1 MRCHAEGRPWESC
14 KDCVTV
20 LPYTCVNEDLEQLR
34 SIVLWI
40 IFQESEKRPMK
51 SRATTGVFLLIC
63 FGFSE
68 GAGGQQEPASEGRPI
83 TPAGS
88 LVLDA
93 ATRLPAVG
101 AMPMGMLRS
110 PDALGHAGKGRY
122 LLVVNSGYG
131 VQFSAET
138 NNAQQSIAVI
148 DLNATPEPLVIQ
160 NVYFPSPQSA
170 NVGTAF
176 SPAAG
181 ADGNFALYVSGGF
194 ENKIWIFRF
203 DPRAAAPVQ
212 PTSPG
217 PNTKVEAPS
226 FEISKPGETS
236 RADYNKGKA
245 ALYPTGLSLTPD
257 GTTLV
262 TANNLGDSVTI
273 VRNLEGARR
282 MERVDLRHP
291 GKPAE
296 NIYPYGVV
304 ILGSGKNARAYVS
317 CWNDSS
323 VAVVP
328 LSGKSVVRSYIGVD
342 RHPTA
347 MMPNAAGTRLFVAN
361 ANADSISVIDT
372 ATDQQVE
379 RIDVRLAEDAL
390 PGASPEG
397 LALSEDE
404 KTLYVANAHSNAVA
418 VVALSE
424 KARGEKKAEKTA
436 DAAKSKI
443 LGFIPTGQYPSA
455 LAVADGKLFI
465 GNGKGTGFEPS
476 SMRVNNSGRTP
487 NPPNAAFP
495 RNQEK
500 NRQGGQYSGSIVSGN
515 ITVVPLPDAPAL
527 AHYTQQTMQNDGLL
541 DFAPP
546 TLFRGQSPIRHVI
559 YIIKE
564 NRTYDQVFGDVKTSG
579 DGQTADGEPG
589 FAIFG
594 GGATAQR
601 PDGTNQVVT
610 PNHHALA
617 QRFGLFDR
625 FFVNSEASPD
635 GHNWATAAF
644 STDYVDKAFRWNYS
658 DRGRTYDFEGYNR
671 LPDYEP
677 PGDLQVDKFKGD
689 VLAALAD
696 MLEAHLP
703 YHQGFIDVAEP
714 KSLYLWDAARRAG
727 LTYRNYGEFVTV
739 ISANDVEAAGQK
751 RKKSYP
757 DVSNA
762 LRAIP
767 NKEALQNHHSAS
779 FRSFDVTSPD
789 SMTVDCY
796 KAALDPSASSDPAV
810 TRDNLNATCRGNSR
824 LGEWLAEFQG
834 FVKDREAGGADAM
847 PALSVVRFPNDHTT
861 GMKNSF
867 PTPQFMVA
875 DNDYAVGRLVEAV
888 SSSPYWKDTAIFIV
902 EDDAQAGPDHVDSH
916 RSVALA
922 ISAYNK
928 PGALV
933 HKFHST
939 VSMIRTIEL
948 LLGIAPMN
956 QLDAS
961 AVPMDIFQET
971 PDLTPY
977 KAVLPVIAADNLM
990 THKPKDKATAE
1001 WMKKSER
1008 QNFAH
1013 ADMADPKVLNAII
1026 WFACT
1031 GSGSNIP
1038 QTAQLPAYQA
1048 MRLGIVNLVDD
1059 QSVSKKDDDD

>member
-1 MRCHAEGRPWESC
+1 
-14 KDCVTV
+14 
-20 LPYTCVNEDLEQLR
+20 
-34 SIVLWI
+34 
-40 IFQESEKRPMK
+40 MK
-51 SRATTGVFLLIC
+51 SRAMTAGFLVIC
-63 FGFSE
+63 FSFCA
-68 GAGGQQEPASEGRPI
+68 GAWSQQEPAGEGRPI
-83 TPAGS
+83 TPAGT
-88 LVLDA
+88 LVVDA
-93 ATRLPAVG
+93 ATHLPAVG
-101 AMPMGMLRS
+101 AMPMAMLRS
-110 PDALGHAGKGRY
+110 PDTLGHGGKGRY

-131 VQFSAET
+131 VQFSADT
-138 NNAQQSIAVI
+138 NQAQQSIAVI
-148 DLNATPEPLVIQ
+148 DLNATPESVVIQ
-160 NVYFPSPQSA
+160 NIYFPTPQSA
-170 NVGTAF
+170 NVGLAF
-176 SPAAG
+176 SPTAG
-181 ADGNFALYVSGGF
+181 ADGNFGMYVSGGF

-203 DPRAAAPVQ
+203 DPKAAAPVQ
-212 PTSPG
+212 PGSPG
-217 PNTKVEAPS
+217 PDTKVQARS
-226 FEISKPGETS
+226 FEISKAGEVS
-236 RADYNKGKA
+236 PKDYNRGKA
-245 ALYPTGLSLTPD
+245 ALYPMGLAITPD
-257 GTTLV
+257 GNTLV
-262 TANNLGDSVTI
+262 TANDLGDSLTI
-273 VRNLEGARR
+273 VRGLRGTRR
-282 MERVDLRHP
+282 MERVDLHHP
-291 GKPAE
+291 GKLGE

-304 ILGSGKNARAYVS
+304 VPGNGKNARAYVS

-328 LSGKSVVRSYIGVD
+328 LSDKSIVRGYIAVD

-347 MMPNAAGTRLFVAN
+347 MILNAEGTRLFVAN
-361 ANADSISVIDT
+361 SNADSVSVIDT
-372 ATDQQVE
+372 ATDQEIE

-397 LALSEDE
+397 LALSDDE
-404 KTLYVANAHSNAVA
+404 QTLYVANAHSSAVA
-418 VVALSE
+418 VVLLSD
-424 KARGEKKAEKTA
+424 KVRSPKKADKMVSVP
-436 DAAKSKI
+436 KSKV

-455 LAVADGKLFI
+455 VAVADGKLFI

-476 SMRVNNSGRTP
+476 SMRVSNSGFTP

-495 RNQEK
+495 PNKEK

-515 ITVVPLPDAPAL
+515 ISVVVLPDLPRL
-527 AHYTQQTMQNDGLL
+527 SRYTQQTLQNDGLMG
-541 DFAPP
+541 FAPAK
-546 TLFRGQSPIRHVI
+546 LFPGPSPIKHVI

-579 DGQTADGEPG
+579 DGHAADGEPG

-601 PDGTNQVVT
+601 PDGTRQSVT

-677 PGDLQVDKFKGD
+677 PGDLQVDKFNGD
-689 VLAALAD
+689 ALAALTD
-696 MLEAHLP
+696 LLETHLP
-703 YHQGFIDVAEP
+703 YHQGFTDLGEP
-714 KSLYLWDAARRAG
+714 KTLYLWDAAARAG

-739 ISANDVEAAGQK
+739 ISAKDVEAAGQK

-762 LRAIP
+762 VRAIP
-767 NKEALQNHHSAS
+767 NKESLKNHHSLS
-779 FRSFDVTSPD
+779 FRSFDVTAPD
-789 SMTVDCY
+789 GMTVDCY
-796 KAALDPSASSDPAV
+796 RAALNPSASFDPAV
-810 TRDNLNATCRGNSR
+810 TRDNSSANCRGNSR
-824 LGEWLAEFQG
+824 FGEWLAEFQG
-834 FVKDREAGGADAM
+834 FVKEREAGRADSM
-847 PALSVVRFPNDHTT
+847 PALTVMRFPNDHTT
-861 GMKNSF
+861 GMKNGF

-888 SSSPYWKDTAIFIV
+888 SSSAYWKDTAIFIV
-902 EDDAQAGPDHVDSH
+902 EDDAQSGPDHVDSH
-916 RSVALA
+916 RSVGLA

-928 PGALV
+928 PGALI

-961 AVPMDIFQET
+961 AIPMDIFQET

-977 KAVLPVIAADNLM
+977 KAVLPTIAADNLI
-990 THKPKDKATAE
+990 THKPKDKAAAE
-1001 WMKKSER
+1001 WMKKSNR

-1013 ADMADPKVLNAII
+1013 ADMADPKVLNAVI

-1031 GSGSNIP
+1031 GDSSNLP

-1048 MRLGIVNLVDD
+1048 MRLGIAKLDD
-1059 QSVSKKDDDD
+1059 EESRSAKKDNDD

>member
-1 MRCHAEGRPWESC
+1 
-14 KDCVTV
+14 
-20 LPYTCVNEDLEQLR
+20 
-34 SIVLWI
+34 
-40 IFQESEKRPMK
+40 MK
-51 SRATTGVFLLIC
+51 SRTVTGGFLMIC
-63 FGFSE
+63 LGFC
-68 GAGGQQEPASEGRPI
+68 GRAWCQQEPAGEGRPI
-83 TPAGS
+83 TPAGT
-88 LVLDA
+88 LVIDA
-93 ATRLPAVG
+93 TTHLPAVG
-101 AMPMGMLRS
+101 AMPMTMLRS
-110 PDALGHAGKGRY
+110 PDTLGHRGKGRY
-122 LLVVNSGYG
+122 LLVVNSGFG
-131 VQFSAET
+131 VQFSEDT

-148 DLNATPEPLVIQ
+148 DLTAAPEPLVIQ

-170 NVGTAF
+170 NVGLAF

-181 ADGNFALYVSGGF
+181 AHGSFALYVSGGF
-194 ENKIWIFRF
+194 ENKVWIFRF
-203 DPRAAAPVQ
+203 DPKAAAPIQ
-212 PTSPG
+212 PGSPG
-217 PNTKVEAPS
+217 PDSNVEAPS
-226 FEISKPGETS
+226 FEITKAGEVS
-236 RADYNKGKA
+236 RADYNKGMA
-245 ALYPTGLSLTPD
+245 ALYPTGLAVTPD
-257 GTTLV
+257 GATLV

-273 VRNLEGARR
+273 VRGLSGARR
-282 MERVDLRHP
+282 MERVDLHHP
-291 GKPAE
+291 GKLSQ

-304 ILGSGKNARAYVS
+304 VLGSGKNARAYVS

-323 VAVVP
+323 VAVIP
-328 LSGKSVVRSYIGVD
+328 LSGKSAVRKYITVD

-347 MMPNAAGTRLFVAN
+347 IAANAGGTRLFVAN
-361 ANADSISVIDT
+361 SDADSVSVIDT
-372 ATDQQVE
+372 TTDQEIE

-390 PGASPEG
+390 PGASPEAV
-397 LALSEDE
+397 ALSEDE
-404 KTLYVANAHSNAVA
+404 KTLYVANAHSNAV
-418 VVALSE
+418 VLVALSE
-424 KARGEKKAEKTA
+424 KARGGKTTEKMSEVS
-436 DAAKSKI
+436 KSKI

-455 LAVADGKLFI
+455 IAVADGQLFV
-465 GNGKGTGFEPS
+465 GNGKGTGFESS

-495 RNQEK
+495 PNKEK

-515 ITVVPLPDAPAL
+515 ISMVPLPDGPAL
-527 AHYTQQTMQNDGLL
+527 ARYTQQTMQNDGLM

-546 TLFRGQSPIRHVI
+546 RLFEAKSPIKHVI

-579 DGQTADGEPG
+579 DGNAADGEPD

-594 GGATAQR
+594 SGAAAQR
-601 PDGTNQVVT
+601 PDGTRQAVT

-644 STDYVDKAFRWNYS
+644 STDYVDKGFRWEYS
-658 DRGRTYDFEGYNR
+658 ERGRTYDWEGYNR

-677 PGDLQVDKFKGD
+677 PGDLELGKFNGD
-689 VLAALAD
+689 VLAALTD
-696 MLEAHLP
+696 LLESHLP
-703 YHQGFIDVAEP
+703 YHQGFTDLAEP
-714 KSLYLWDAARRAG
+714 KGLYLWDAAARAG

-739 ISANDVEAAGQK
+739 ISAKDVEAAGQK

-762 LRAIP
+762 VRAIA
-767 NKEALQNHHSAS
+767 NKESLEKHHSDS
-779 FRSFDVTSPD
+779 FRSFDVTAPD
-789 SMTVDCY
+789 SITVDCY
-796 KAALDPSASSDPAV
+796 KSASDPSASFDPAV
-810 TRDNLNATCRGNSR
+810 TRDNSNEKCRGNSR

-834 FVKDREAGGADAM
+834 FVRDREAGRADPM
-847 PALSVVRFPNDHTT
+847 PALSIVRFPNDHTT
-861 GMKNSF
+861 GMKNGF

-888 SSSPYWKDTAIFIV
+888 SSSVYWKDTAIFIV

-916 RSVALA
+916 RSVGLA
-922 ISAYNK
+922 ISAYNR
-928 PGALV
+928 PGALI

-939 VSMIRTIEL
+939 VSMIRTIEM

-977 KAVLPVIAADNLM
+977 KAVLPTIAADNLM
-990 THKPKDKATAE
+990 TLKPKDKAAAE
-1001 WMKKSER
+1001 WMKKSNR

-1013 ADMADPKVLNAII
+1013 ADMADPKILNAVI

-1048 MRLGIVNLVDD
+1048 MRLGIAKIDD
-1059 QSVSKKDDDD
+1059 DESGPKKDDDD

>member
-1 MRCHAEGRPWESC
+1 MRLRT
-14 KDCVTV
+14 VTG
-20 LPYTCVNEDLEQLR
+20 
-34 SIVLWI
+34 S
-40 IFQESEKRPMK
+40 
-51 SRATTGVFLLIC
+51 FLLIC
-63 FGFSE
+63 LGFCA
-68 GAGGQQEPASEGRPI
+68 GAWCQQEPASEGRPI
-83 TPAGS
+83 TPAGT
-88 LVLDA
+88 LVIDV
-93 ATRLPAVG
+93 ATHLPAVG
-101 AMPMGMLRS
+101 AMPMTMLRS
-110 PDALGHAGKGRY
+110 PDALGQGGKGRY

-131 VQFSAET
+131 VQFSEET
-138 NNAQQSIAVI
+138 NRAQQSIAVI
-148 DLNATPEPLVIQ
+148 DLNAAPEPSVIQ
-160 NVYFPSPQSA
+160 NVYFPTPQSA
-170 NVGTAF
+170 NVGLAF
-176 SPAAG
+176 SPVAG
-181 ADGNFALYVSGGF
+181 PDGNFEMYVSGGF
-194 ENKIWIFRF
+194 ENKVWIFRF
-203 DPRAAAPVQ
+203 DPNAAAPVQ
-212 PTSPG
+212 PGSAG
-217 PNTKVEAPS
+217 PDTKVQAPS
-226 FEISKPGETS
+226 FEITRPSEVSPK
-236 RADYNKGKA
+236 DYNRGKA
-245 ALYPTGLSLTPD
+245 ALYPTGLAVAPD
-257 GTTLV
+257 GATLV

-273 VRNLEGARR
+273 VRDLHGARR
-282 MERVDLRHP
+282 MERVDLHHP
-291 GKPAE
+291 GKSAE

-304 ILGSGKNARAYVS
+304 VLGSGKNARAYVS

-323 VAVVP
+323 VAVIS
-328 LSGKSVVRSYIGVD
+328 LSGDPVVRKYITVD

-347 MMPNAAGTRLFVAN
+347 MTANAEGARLFVAN
-361 ANADSISVIDT
+361 SDADTVSVIDT
-372 ATDQQVE
+372 ATDQEVE
-379 RIDVRLAEDAL
+379 RIDVRLAEGAL

-397 LALSEDE
+397 LALSDGEQ
-404 KTLYVANAHSNAVA
+404 TLYVANAHSNAVA
-418 VVALSE
+418 VVMLSDKLRGRN
-424 KARGEKKAEKTA
+424 KADKMISVS
-436 DAAKSKI
+436 KSKV

-455 LAVADGKLFI
+455 IAVADGKLFI

-495 RNQEK
+495 PNKEK

-515 ITVVPLPDAPAL
+515 ISVVSLPDVPAL
-527 AHYTQQTMQNDGLL
+527 AHYTQQTMQNDGLM

-546 TLFRGQSPIRHVI
+546 KLFAAASPIKHVI

-564 NRTYDQVFGDVKTSG
+564 NRTYDQVFGDVKFSG
-579 DGQTADGEPG
+579 DGNPADGQPG

-594 GGATAQR
+594 NDAAAQR
-601 PDGTNQVVT
+601 PDGARQVVT

-677 PGDLQVDKFKGD
+677 PGDLQIEKFNGD
-689 VLAALAD
+689 ALAALTD
-696 MLEAHLP
+696 LLEKHLP
-703 YHQGFIDVAEP
+703 YHQGFLDVGEP
-714 KSLYLWDAARRAG
+714 KTLYLWDAAARAG

-739 ISANDVEAAGQK
+739 ISAKDVEAAGQK
-751 RKKSYP
+751 KHKSYP

-762 LRAIP
+762 VRAIP
-767 NKEALQNHHSAS
+767 NKESLQNHLSPS
-779 FRSFDVTSPD
+779 FRSFDVTAPD

-810 TRDNLNATCRGNSR
+810 TRDNANEKCRGNSR
-824 LGEWLAEFQG
+824 LGEWLTEFRT
-834 FVKDREAGGADAM
+834 FAADREAGRADSM
-847 PALSVVRFPNDHTT
+847 PALTVMRFPNDHTT
-861 GMKNSF
+861 GMKNGF

-888 SSSPYWKDTAIFIV
+888 SSSAYWKDTAIFIV
-902 EDDAQAGPDHVDSH
+902 EDDAQSGPDHVDSH
-916 RSVALA
+916 RSVALV

-928 PGALV
+928 PGALI

-961 AVPMDIFQET
+961 AVPMDIFQVA

-977 KAVLPVIAADNLM
+977 KAVLPTIAADNLL
-990 THKPKDKATAE
+990 THKPKDKAAAE
-1001 WMKKSER
+1001 WMKKSNR

-1013 ADMADPKVLNAII
+1013 ADMADPKVLNAVI

-1031 GSGSNIP
+1031 GSSSGLP
-1038 QTAQLPAYQA
+1038 QPAQLPAYQA
-1048 MRLGIVNLVDD
+1048 MQLGIANLNDGA
-1059 QSVSKKDDDD
+1059 SLSKKDDDD

>member
-1 MRCHAEGRPWESC
+1 
-14 KDCVTV
+14 
-20 LPYTCVNEDLEQLR
+20 
-34 SIVLWI
+34 
-40 IFQESEKRPMK
+40 MK
-51 SRATTGVFLLIC
+51 SRATTGVFLIIC
-63 FGFSE
+63 LTFCTD
-68 GAGGQQEPASEGRPI
+68 AWCQQEPAGEGRPI
-83 TPAGS
+83 TPAGT
-88 LVLDA
+88 LVTDA
-93 ATRLPAVG
+93 ATHSPAVG
-101 AMPMGMLRS
+101 AMPMAIVRS
-110 PDALGHAGKGRY
+110 PDALGRGGKGRY

-131 VQFSAET
+131 VQFSADT
-138 NNAQQSIAVI
+138 NDAQQSIAVI
-148 DLNATPEPLVIQ
+148 DLNATPEALVIQ

-170 NVGTAF
+170 NVGLAF
-176 SPAAG
+176 SPT
-181 ADGNFALYVSGGF
+181 ADSGGNFELYVSGGF
-194 ENKIWIFRF
+194 ENKVWIFRF
-203 DPRAAAPVQ
+203 DSRAAAPVQ
-212 PTSPG
+212 PGSPG
-217 PNTKVEAPS
+217 PATKVQAPS
-226 FEISKPGETS
+226 FEISKPGEVS
-236 RADYNKGKA
+236 PKDYNKGKA
-245 ALYPTGLSLTPD
+245 ALYPTGLAVTLD
-257 GTTLV
+257 GNTLV

-273 VRNLEGARR
+273 VRALRGARR
-282 MERVDLRHP
+282 MERLDLHHP

-304 ILGSGKNARAYVS
+304 VLGSGKNARAYVS

-323 VAVVP
+323 VAVVS
-328 LSGKSVVRSYIGVD
+328 LNGKSVVRSYIGVD

-347 MMPNAAGTRLFVAN
+347 MTPNAEGTRLLVAN
-361 ANADSISVIDT
+361 SNADSVSVIDT
-372 ATDQQVE
+372 ATDQEIE

-397 LALSEDE
+397 MALSDDE

-424 KARGEKKAEKTA
+424 RARGGKNSEKMA

-455 LAVADGKLFI
+455 VAVADGKLFI

-495 RNQEK
+495 PNEK
-500 NRQGGQYSGSIVSGN
+500 ENRQGGQYSGSIVSGN
-515 ITVVPLPDAPAL
+515 ISVVPLPDAPAL
-527 AHYTQQTMQNDGLL
+527 AHYTQQTMQNDGLM

-546 TLFRGQSPIRHVI
+546 KLFAGNSPIKHVI

-579 DGQTADGEPG
+579 DGHAADGEPG

-594 GGATAQR
+594 NSATGQR
-601 PDGTNQVVT
+601 PDGTRQVVT

-677 PGDLQVDKFKGD
+677 PGDLQVDKFNGD
-689 VLAALAD
+689 ALAALTD
-696 MLEAHLP
+696 LLEKHLP
-703 YHQGFIDVAEP
+703 YHQGFTDLGEP
-714 KSLYLWDAARRAG
+714 KTLYLWDAAARAG

-739 ISANDVEAAGQK
+739 ISAKDVEAAGQK

-762 LRAIP
+762 VRAIP
-767 NKEALQNHHSAS
+767 NKESLQKHHSTS
-779 FRSFDVTSPD
+779 FRSFDVTAPD

-796 KAALDPSASSDPAV
+796 KGALDPPASSDSAI
-810 TRDNLNATCRGNSR
+810 TRDNSNANCRGNSR
-824 LGEWLAEFQG
+824 FGEWLAEFQG
-834 FVKDREAGGADAM
+834 FVKDREAGRADPM
-847 PALSVVRFPNDHTT
+847 PALNVLRFPNDHTT
-861 GMKNSF
+861 GLKNGF

-888 SSSPYWKDTAIFIV
+888 SSSRYWKDTAIFIV

-928 PGALV
+928 PGALI

-961 AVPMDIFQET
+961 AIPMDIFQET

-977 KAVLPVIAADNLM
+977 KAVLPVIAADNLL
-990 THKPKDKATAE
+990 TQKPKNKATAE
-1001 WMKKSER
+1001 WMKKSNR
-1008 QNFAH
+1008 QDFAH
-1013 ADMADPKVLNAII
+1013 ADMADPKVLNAVI

-1031 GSGSNIP
+1031 GSGSTVP
-1038 QTAQLPAYQA
+1038 PAAQLPAYQA
-1048 MRLGIVNLVDD
+1048 MRFGIAKLDEGEK
-1059 QSVSKKDDDD
+1059 SASKKDVDD